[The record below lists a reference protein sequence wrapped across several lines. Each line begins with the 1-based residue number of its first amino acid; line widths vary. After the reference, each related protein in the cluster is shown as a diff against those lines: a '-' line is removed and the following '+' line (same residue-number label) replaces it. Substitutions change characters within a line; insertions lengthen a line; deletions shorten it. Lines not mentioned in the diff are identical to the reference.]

1 MRGHC
6 PHIQVDGVTDVK
18 VGSGLGQVRNCSI
31 LGMYQA
37 PSRLVVYP
45 VSRWNPPPGLIS
57 SPTLPSQL
65 CDWHDTTRIG
75 HALVTSSPRPSGRR
89 LISQSSQPRI
99 TLSISAQ
106 LMPAAKTECSRR
118 SCLTITHAQATA
130 TVFSSM
136 KPCRPVGRVP
146 VEQFA
151 MRCGV
156 GVLPIIAYSFQ
167 RSYSSARRTA
177 TCLAAQNDSNPHP
190 HHRSRFLD
198 PPR

>member
-45 VSRWNPPPGLIS
+45 VSRWYLPPGLIS

-75 HALVTSSPRPSGRR
+75 HALVTSSPRPSGRLSHQPELSTTHHIVHLSTADASREDRVFAAIMFNNNTCPSDGHRVLIDETVQTRRAGASRAVCHEMRCRSSTYYR
-89 LISQSSQPRI
+89 LFLPTLVLQRSPHCNLPCSPERLQSSP
-99 TLSISAQ
+99 
-106 LMPAAKTECSRR
+106 P
-118 SCLTITHAQATA
+118 
-130 TVFSSM
+130 SS
-136 KPCRPVGRVP
+136 VAVP
-146 VEQFA
+146 
-151 MRCGV
+151 
-156 GVLPIIAYSFQ
+156 
-167 RSYSSARRTA
+167 
-177 TCLAAQNDSNPHP
+177 
-190 HHRSRFLD
+190 
-198 PPR
+198 